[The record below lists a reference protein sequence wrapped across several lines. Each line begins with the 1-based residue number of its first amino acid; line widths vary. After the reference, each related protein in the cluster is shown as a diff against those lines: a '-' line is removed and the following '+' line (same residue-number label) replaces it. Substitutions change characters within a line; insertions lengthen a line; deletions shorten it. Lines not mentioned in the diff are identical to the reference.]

1 MVTSS
6 LIACL
11 VVLAGVAVAYPAP
24 PVAESHAVF
33 RRCGPLE
40 VCPDSKLS
48 AAQESAPVRR
58 CGPLEIC
65 NDAEPVA
72 PVRRCLPLEVCTD
85 SEPVAPVQK
94 RCGPLE
100 VCVDSESAVEQ

>member
-11 VVLAGVAVAYPAP
+11 VVLAGVAVAYPA
-24 PVAESHAVF
+24 
-33 RRCGPLE
+33 
-40 VCPDSKLS
+40 
-48 AAQESAPVRR
+48 AQEHAPVRR

-65 NDAEPVA
+65 
-72 PVRRCLPLEVCTD
+72 TD
-85 SEPVAPVQK
+85 SEPVAPVRK

-100 VCVDSESAVEQ
+100 VCVDSEPVAPVRKRCGPLEHCVDSESAVEQ